1 MEIFNCKEFGELRVI
16 DLNDT
21 FYFIGKDVADALG
34 YKRADN
40 AIRSHVSEEDKL
52 THQVK
57 GADQRRTMT
66 IINESGLYSLILSS
80 KLESAKRFKKWVT
93 GEVLPS
99 LRRHGMYATDELL
112 NDPDLLIQVA
122 TELKKEKEARA
133 KLESDINIKKNIIKR
148 LEPKAAYYDSIL
160 NSKELLTTTHIA
172 KDYGYSARS
181 FNQLLNK
188 LGIQY
193 KQSRQWFLYAKY
205 EDKGYT
211 HSSTAEIRLKN
222 GGVKV
227 VTNTKWTQR
236 GRLFLYKFLKDTG
249 IIPSIEKNDF

>member
-21 FYFIGKDVADALG
+21 FYFVGKDVADALG

-40 AIRSHVSEEDKL
+40 AIRSHVGEEDKL
-52 THQVK
+52 THQIK

-93 GEVLPS
+93 SEVLPS

-112 NDPDLLIQVA
+112 SDPDLLIQVA
-122 TELKKEKEARA
+122 TELKKERSARME
-133 KLESDINIKKNIIKR
+133 LEKNINSKNEVIKN
-148 LEPKAAYYDSIL
+148 LLPKAKYLDMIL
-160 NSKELLTTTHIA
+160 KSNSLITTTAIA

-181 FNQLLNK
+181 FNALLND

-193 KQSRQWFLYAKY
+193 KQTKQWFLYAKY
-205 EDKGYT
+205 HKEGYT
-211 HSSTAEIRLKN
+211 HSSTQEIKLKS

-227 VTNTKWTQR
+227 VTHTKWTQK
-236 GRLFLYKFLKDTG
+236 GRLFLYKFLKDAG
-249 IIPSIEKNDF
+249 IVPSIEKNDF

>member
-21 FYFIGKDVADALG
+21 FYFVGKDVADALG

-52 THQVK
+52 THQIK

-93 GEVLPS
+93 SEVLPS

-112 NDPDLLIQVA
+112 SNPDLLIQVA

-133 KLESDINIKKNIIKR
+133 KLESDINIKKNIIKK

-193 KQSRQWFLYAKY
+193 KQSKQWFLYAKY

-211 HSSTAEIRLKN
+211 HSSTVEIRLKN

-227 VTNTKWTQR
+227 ATNTKWTQR
-236 GRLFLYKFLKDTG
+236 GRLFLYEFLKG
-249 IIPSIEKNDF
+249 VGVVPNIERNDF